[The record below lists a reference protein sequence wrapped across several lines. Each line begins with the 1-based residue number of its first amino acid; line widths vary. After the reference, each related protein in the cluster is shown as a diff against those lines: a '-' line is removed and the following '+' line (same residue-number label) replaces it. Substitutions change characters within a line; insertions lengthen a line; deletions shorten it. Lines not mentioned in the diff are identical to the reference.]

1 MHFPPWFLN
10 VNNFFKRHFFWKK
23 KKLHQI
29 NERFIIF
36 PTSTIVLYKKR
47 RKIDYFLWGF
57 VHTGKKHTKCSCYS
71 LIMFFLLNQV
81 LIYDVENQP
90 NRHVII
96 GILLGILHQEKLG
109 ERIAQ
114 HCNTWCHLIARL
126 FFYLFNYK
134 SNNYYY

>member
-1 MHFPPWFLN
+1 M
-10 VNNFFKRHFFWKK
+10 
-23 KKLHQI
+23 
-29 NERFIIF
+29 
-36 PTSTIVLYKKR
+36 TI
-47 RKIDYFLWGF
+47 FLWGY
-57 VHTGKKHTKCSCYS
+57 VHTEKKNTKCSGYS

-90 NRHVII
+90 NHHVII
-96 GILLGILHQEKLG
+96 GILLGILHQEKLR

-134 SNNYYY
+134 SNNYYH

>member
-1 MHFPPWFLN
+1 MFPLIIFKRLYLLYTR
-10 VNNFFKRHFFWKK
+10 FFKE

-29 NERFIIF
+29 NECFIIF

-134 SNNYYY
+134 SINYYY

>member
-1 MHFPPWFLN
+1 MFPPIIFKRLYLLYTE
-10 VNNFFKRHFFWKK
+10 FFKE

-47 RKIDYFLWGF
+47 RKNRLFFVGF
-57 VHTGKKHTKCSCYS
+57 RLYRKKKQTKCSCYS

-81 LIYDVENQP
+81 LIYDVENQL

-96 GILLGILHQEKLG
+96 GILLVILHQEKLR

-114 HCNTWCHLIARL
+114 HC
-126 FFYLFNYK
+126 
-134 SNNYYY
+134 